1 MKKIL
6 SIVGSISLLTS
17 STISVVACQERVK
30 PEEKLEFNKENV
42 TNFFEEN
49 KEFTYEGDF
58 IFISDPWEMDNE
70 DFDVFSSTTNIIE
83 CLFVKTIIK
92 EMSKNIDLNTNDF
105 IQVVSILGT
114 PSLKKSLG
122 PDKYPKY
129 DKNYVF
135 TFDEVLIEN
144 TTTDEKMV
152 FNEFKF
158 NFKQTNE
165 IISDKVEEKEIE
177 NLFSYWLGGI
187 NSEPSERFNW
197 AKANDASFHEVADTL
212 ENGSLDDSKK
222 EIKSGIEELSNS
234 NWMGYVRTPIFEK
247 YRFTVEIE
255 NVKLLP
261 NKSEKLVFANISGV
275 ATFPNINNGQKA
287 NFSGNWGF
295 WKKELVN
302 KSGHS
307 H

>member
-1 MKKIL
+1 MKKML

-17 STISVVACQERVK
+17 STISVVACQEPEK
-30 PEEKLEFNKENV
+30 PEEKLEFNEENV

-58 IFISDPWEMDNE
+58 IFISDPEGIDNA
-70 DFDVFSSTTNIIE
+70 DFNVFNSTTDIIE
-83 CLFVKTIIK
+83 SLFVKKIVW
-92 EMSKNIDLNTNDF
+92 EMSKTIDLNTNDF

-122 PDKYPKY
+122 NDKYPKY

-144 TTTDEKMV
+144 TATDEKMV
-152 FNEFKF
+152 FNDFKF

-212 ENGSLDDSKK
+212 ENGSLGDSKK
-222 EIKSGIEELSNS
+222 EIKSGIEELSDGDR
-234 NWMGYVRTPIFEK
+234 MGKTSRTPIFEK

-255 NVKLLP
+255 DIKLLP
-261 NKSEKLVFANISGV
+261 NKSEKLLFANISGV

-295 WKKELVN
+295 WKKRV
-302 KSGHS
+302 SQ
-307 H
+307 